1 VPPTTRLVLAS
12 WFKDPP
18 VSLLLAS
25 DLKAPTAKRTGYLL
39 AGASTYSKAV
49 RTGWLPL

>member
-1 VPPTTRLVLAS
+1 MALFKILTAATVPPTTRLVLAG

-25 DLKAPTAKRTGYLL
+25 DLKGPTAKRTGY
-39 AGASTYSKAV
+39 
-49 RTGWLPL
+49 